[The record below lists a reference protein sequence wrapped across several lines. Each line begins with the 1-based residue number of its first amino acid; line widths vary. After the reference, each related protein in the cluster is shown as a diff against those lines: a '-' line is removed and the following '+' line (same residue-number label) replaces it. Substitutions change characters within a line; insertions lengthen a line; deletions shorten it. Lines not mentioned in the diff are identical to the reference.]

1 MSGGIY
7 TQGHGEDGGKK
18 KIYLFWLHWVFVA
31 AHGLSLVVV
40 SSGYSLVVVLGLLS
54 AVASLVVE
62 HGLQYFW
69 NTDLVALWYVESSR
83 TRDRTHVP
91 CLAKRIRNH

>member
-1 MSGGIY
+1 M
-7 TQGHGEDGGKK
+7 
-18 KIYLFWLHWVFVA
+18 
-31 AHGLSLVVV
+31 
-40 SSGYSLVVVLGLLS
+40 VLGLLS

-91 CLAKRIRNH
+91 CLDKRIRNH

>member
-1 MSGGIY
+1 M
-7 TQGHGEDGGKK
+7 
-18 KIYLFWLHWVFVA
+18 
-31 AHGLSLVVV
+31 V

-91 CLAKRIRNH
+91 CIGRQILIHGTTREALEILCIFKTTFKIKGFWFVVACVCLSS